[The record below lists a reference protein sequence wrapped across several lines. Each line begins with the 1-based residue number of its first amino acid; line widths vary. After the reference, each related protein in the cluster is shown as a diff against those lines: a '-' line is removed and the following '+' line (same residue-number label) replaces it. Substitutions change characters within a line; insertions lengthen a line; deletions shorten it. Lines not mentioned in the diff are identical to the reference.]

1 MLTSAGQTSRGELRE
16 SVEEFYPTV
25 SPDTEGLLSCMHMHP
40 PMFDHIPLLAV
51 PVTRHLFVVTTEP
64 KP

>member
-1 MLTSAGQTSRGELRE
+1 
-16 SVEEFYPTV
+16 
-25 SPDTEGLLSCMHMHP
+25 
-40 PMFDHIPLLAV
+40 MFDHIPLLAV

>member
-1 MLTSAGQTSRGELRE
+1 MD
-16 SVEEFYPTV
+16 P
-25 SPDTEGLLSCMHMHP
+25 EGLISYIRMYP